1 MTHVFWPGGAL
12 GAWHCARRRITLDPP
27 RIYPSLRGPSVP
39 KGMAADPWSL
49 FAFRPSA
56 TATKAWW
63 HRCKRC
69 SRWDVSAEQMS
80 GGFCERRVVMVRGVY
95 GDSEARPVLRWVC
108 LHDETHV
115 WTDSELAEHW
125 ATWKAGMSELDG
137 LVRKRGGAETELVP
151 RAARKRP
158 REDPSQQGDNV
169 SPRACAH
176 ARRTAHARAPMRS
189 HFSVPLPPEQV
200 SIRMIGTDYLLC
212 ARACVRT
219 PDSTHAHSHGRSP
232 PSIIRW
238 PINMYRSTCSSVRT
252 RKHVTR

>member
-1 MTHVFWPGGAL
+1 
-12 GAWHCARRRITLDPP
+12 
-27 RIYPSLRGPSVP
+27 
-39 KGMAADPWSL
+39 
-49 FAFRPSA
+49 
-56 TATKAWW
+56 
-63 HRCKRC
+63 
-69 SRWDVSAEQMS
+69 MS

-95 GDSEARPVLRWVC
+95 GDSEASPVLRWVC

-189 HFSVPLPPEQV
+189 QFSVPLPPEQV
-200 SIRMIGTDYLLC
+200 SIRMNAVDQFIPNNGYQEGSLQSLAYEAPTATRLQHTSLDGLNALL
-212 ARACVRT
+212 
-219 PDSTHAHSHGRSP
+219 
-232 PSIIRW
+232 
-238 PINMYRSTCSSVRT
+238 N
-252 RKHVTR
+252 